1 MLGQLRTALEEKDI
15 RLTWDKDVER
25 FIASASYSHKFG
37 ARNMRR
43 YISTH
48 IEDPLAEQ
56 IIAGYGRSLS
66 GAKIKVSENNTE
78 LEVTCI

>member
-1 MLGQLRTALEEKDI
+1 
-15 RLTWDKDVER
+15 
-25 FIASASYSHKFG
+25 
-37 ARNMRR
+37 MRR

-66 GAKIKVSENNTE
+66 GAKIKVSENILFERQRATDGREKDIYSSNHPKKRKTP
-78 LEVTCI
+78 ISYRA